1 MAIPARWANILIL
14 LRSCGTRVSAR
25 SRAALSPTVPRN
37 IPTNRFLALAEEA
50 WQRAFPRVEGVAPAT
65 PLPITFAVAL
75 AVVLDIA
82 LEIVLVGAIISVP
95 LPAHA
100 QSAPVA
106 KSGQHPAAA
115 SAPPSARHEASA
127 ASPASRPAGELEQ
140 LAKALRDKPTPELYQ
155 RLSEFAERHAHTE
168 LGARAAL
175 ALGYYDYTRLQYP
188 EARQWLDKA
197 AEDRVL
203 ADYALYWQALTD
215 RATGDTDLAVDELRR
230 YRQLYPNSVMSD
242 AAVEALAQAALA
254 AGRPEDAVA
263 ALTDYP
269 RTTTRASLVL
279 LRAQAREKVAAAKN
293 EMPFAAAA
301 DYLDVVYRFPLSE
314 EARTGVD
321 KIPYLR
327 LTLGE
332 QFPDTPLE
340 TAIARAEALYDA
352 RRWKDMRADY
362 LDLLP
367 KLSGESHERATLRLA
382 QADVQS
388 GLPQDTLAAL
398 PLTDPE
404 LDAERSYLL
413 SQMQRSAK
421 MESDMVATIEKL
433 VSAHPESPW
442 AEEALYA
449 GGNYYWVNLDR
460 DQAAQFYQREV
471 AAFPNG
477 RYAAICQWR
486 VVWTAYLERQ
496 PDMAKRLEQ
505 FLRQYPTS
513 PLAVDALYWL
523 GRANEHDDAPA
534 RARSLYRAAVVRF
547 PQTYFAARA
556 QERLRAIG
564 SSPTEP
570 VEVVALIPPAAP
582 FPPWST
588 RIPDAAVS
596 RWTRA
601 QALESIAFDNSAELE
616 LRAAYADT
624 HAPRLLLA
632 AAEAA
637 VESKRYAAAMTATR
651 QIVPELEARRLE
663 DVPEEA
669 WRTAYPLPYREPLEN
684 EARRNHL
691 DPMLVAGLIRQESA
705 FAAEAVSS
713 RNAVGLM
720 QVEPKTGTRLAKQ
733 LRVGFSRA
741 RLFDP
746 EYNLRLGTVYLSG
759 LLLAYGTPEAAL
771 AAYNAGEDRVAQWT
785 TGQTYAEAPE
795 FVESIPFTETRE
807 YVQIVLRNAELYRQ
821 IYSRAH
827 AAAPSPPGGG

>member
-1 MAIPARWANILIL
+1 MAIPARSANILIL
-14 LRSCGTRVSAR
+14 LRYCGIRLNSRSRSALASTTPGTTRINGVAFAQVWKRAFAR
-25 SRAALSPTVPRN
+25 SQGIAL
-37 IPTNRFLALAEEA
+37 
-50 WQRAFPRVEGVAPAT
+50 AT
-65 PLPITFAVAL
+65 PLPATFPITFIAAL
-75 AVVLDIA
+75 AIA
-82 LEIVLVGAIISVP
+82 LNIVLAAALISAP
-95 LPAHA
+95 IALHA
-100 QSAPVA
+100 QSQPAA
-106 KSGQHPAAA
+106 KSRPRAAVA
-115 SAPPSARHEASA
+115 TPDPPVQRDASA
-127 ASPASRPAGELEQ
+127 ASPAARSADELAK
-140 LAKALRDKPTPELYQ
+140 LAKALHDKPTPDIYQ
-155 RLSEFAERHAHTE
+155 RLSEFAEQHSRTE

-175 ALGYYDYTRLQYP
+175 SLGYYDYTRAEYP
-188 EARQWLDKA
+188 EARQWLERA
-197 AEDRVL
+197 ADDRVL

-215 RATGDTDLAVDELRR
+215 RAIGDTDMAVDELRR

-263 ALTDYP
+263 ALTAYP
-269 RTTTRASLVL
+269 KTTRASLVL
-279 LRAQAREKVAAAKN
+279 LRAQAREKVAAEKD
-293 EMPFAAAA
+293 ELPFAAAA
-301 DYLDVVYRFPLSE
+301 DYLDLVYRFPLSD

-327 LTLGE
+327 MTLGE
-332 QFPDTPLE
+332 QFPGTPLE
-340 TAIARAEALYDA
+340 TAIARAEALYLA

-367 KLSGESHERATLRLA
+367 KLSGEARERATLRLA

-398 PLTDPE
+398 PLSDPE

-421 MESDMVATIEKL
+421 MESDMLATIEKL
-433 VSAHPESPW
+433 VSAHPQSPW

-449 GGNYYWVNLDR
+449 AGNYHWVNLDR
-460 DQAAQFYQREV
+460 DDAAQFYQREA
-471 AAFPNG
+471 AAFPSG

-496 PDMAKRLEQ
+496 PDMAKRFEQ
-505 FLRQYPTS
+505 FLRQYPAS

-534 RARSLYRAAVVRF
+534 RARSLYRTAVARF

-570 VEVVALIPPAAP
+570 VDVAALIPPAAA

-596 RWTRA
+596 RWARA
-601 QALESIAFDNSAELE
+601 RALESIAFDNSAELE

-663 DVPEEA
+663 DVPDEA

-705 FAAEAVSS
+705 FAADAVSS

-733 LRVGFSRA
+733 LRIGFSRA
-741 RLFDP
+741 RLFTP

-759 LLLAYGTPEAAL
+759 LLQAYGTPEAAL

-785 TGQTYAEAPE
+785 TGQSYAEAPE

-827 AAAPSPPGGG
+827 AAAPSLAGGG